1 MAIFHK
7 YPYTDIHDLNLDWI
21 LKTVKEMKEKFDSI
35 DFDYIFSTLT
45 TLNELTATHTTQI
58 AGLQD
63 AINSI
68 GSDIASLNEAIAS
81 QGASITEINTRIN
94 TIGDQITSII
104 SSISNQSE
112 DIRDLQDDVADIQS
126 DLAGIPSEIS
136 GLDGRVTTL
145 ESATFGDISV
155 SPSNWNIE
163 MDMRDLDFFNY
174 EIVNT
179 EATPTDDQTVTIR
192 TATPRQIAFYRSGDI
207 CYLKLKNFLVRPRY
221 NNLNNAL
228 LNLVGSFA
236 IEVQTSGQKIL
247 YKKEGVTLSTLI
259 GGLTCTPANDGYARL
274 ELVETSDGDYYDL
287 HIYPVYNGSSYPY
300 SWVNVNMFIFSPVS
314 TFGATQYDVC
324 KFLSPNTRQIYDLI
338 KKNGAD
344 TSTIEAQITA
354 LQGDIS
360 TINAKDLS
368 QDESITTLNNG
379 VGLLASRVSD
389 AESDISSIESS
400 IATETRLLI
409 DDILTNLPSGL
420 QVKYFSCAR
429 IGKITYLNMM
439 LHGFNYSSDFGL
451 VKLGNIR
458 SSIKSWFDP
467 LGSHQIFIDGVA
479 PQFST
484 DSPYAGFGSYAPS
497 INSIANSYRATMII
511 TGESGEPLNYYRPF
525 ESDKFEPN
533 TIYVKVDDYA
543 GTRANGFMV
552 QCSFVTN

>member
-21 LKTVKEMKEKFDSI
+21 LKVVKEMKEKFDQI
-35 DFDYIFSTLT
+35 DFDYIFNTLT
-45 TLNELTATHTTQI
+45 ALNELTATHTTQI
-58 AGLQD
+58 ADLQS
-63 AINSI
+63 AINGI
-68 GSDIASLNEAIAS
+68 GSDIASLNQAIET

-94 TIGDQITSII
+94 AIGDQITSII
-104 SSISNQSE
+104 SSIGDQSS

-126 DLAGIPSEIS
+126 EMAGIPSEIS

-155 SPSNWNIE
+155 SPSNWNIQ
-163 MDMRDLDFFNY
+163 MDMRDIDYFNY
-174 EIVNT
+174 EIVDTAASPT
-179 EATPTDDQTVTIR
+179 EDATVRIR
-192 TATPRQIAFYRSGDI
+192 EATPRQIAFYRSGDI
-207 CYLKLKNFLVRPRY
+207 AYLNLKNFLVRPRY
-221 NNLNNAL
+221 NNLNSAL
-228 LNLVGSFA
+228 LSLVGSFA

-247 YKKEGVTLSTLI
+247 YKKEGVTLSDLVT
-259 GGLTCTPANDGYARL
+259 GLNCTPSNDGFARL
-274 ELVETSDGDYYDL
+274 ELVETADGDYYDL

-300 SWVNVNMFIFSPVS
+300 SWVNVNMFVFSPVS
-314 TFGATQYDVC
+314 TFGGTQYDVC

-338 KKNGAD
+338 KKNGVD

-354 LQGDIS
+354 LQGDIT
-360 TINAKDLS
+360 TINAKDTE
-368 QDESITTLNNG
+368 QDTAISTLNTGSG
-379 VGLLASRVSD
+379 VLASRISTAEDDID
-389 AESDISSIESS
+389 ALET
-400 IATETRLLI
+400 ATTMQTKLLI
-409 DDILTNLPSGL
+409 EDVLTNLPTGL

-429 IGKITYLNMM
+429 VGKITYLNMM
-439 LHGFNYSSDFGL
+439 VHGFSYSSDFSL
-451 VKLGNIR
+451 VKLGDIR

-467 LGSHQIFIDGVA
+467 LGSHQIFIDGIA

-497 INSIANSYRATMII
+497 IISIASSYRATMII

-525 ESDKFEPN
+525 SSDKFEPN
-533 TIYVKVDDYA
+533 SIYVKVDDYA

>member
-21 LKTVKEMKEKFDSI
+21 LKVVKEMKEKFDSI
-35 DFDYIFSTLT
+35 DFDYIFNTLT
-45 TLNELTATHTTQI
+45 ALNELTSTHTTQI
-58 AGLQD
+58 AGLQS
-63 AINSI
+63 AIDSI
-68 GSDIASLNEAIAS
+68 GSDIASLNQAIES
-81 QGASITEINTRIN
+81 QGASITEINTRI
-94 TIGDQITSII
+94 TAIGDQITSII
-104 SSISNQSE
+104 SSIGDQSS

-126 DLAGIPSEIS
+126 EMAGIPSEIS

-155 SPSNWNIE
+155 SPSNWNVE
-163 MDMRDLDFFNY
+163 YDMRDLDYFNY

-179 EATPTDDQTVTIR
+179 SATPTDDQTVTIR
-192 TATPRQIAFYRSGDI
+192 SATPRQIAFYRSGDI
-207 CYLKLKNFLVRPRY
+207 SYLKLKNFLVRPRY
-221 NNLNNAL
+221 NNLNSAL

-259 GGLTCTPANDGYARL
+259 GGLTCTPSNDGFARL
-274 ELVETSDGDYYDL
+274 ELVETADGDYYDL

-324 KFLSPNTRQIYDLI
+324 KFLSPSTRQIYDLI

-344 TSTIEAQITA
+344 LSTIEAEITA
-354 LQGDIS
+354 LQGDIT
-360 TINAKDLS
+360 TINTKDS
-368 QDESITTLNNG
+368 EQDSSISSLTTGAG
-379 VGLLASRVSD
+379 VLASRLSD
-389 AESDISSIESS
+389 AEDDIDSLES
-400 IATETRLLI
+400 ATTMQTKLLI
-409 DDILTNLPSGL
+409 EDVLTNLPAGL

-439 LHGFNYSSDFGL
+439 VHGFSYSSDFGL
-451 VKLGNIR
+451 VKLGDIR

-525 ESDKFEPN
+525 SSDKLEPN